1 MKIGDTLTQNENLQ
15 FQGIPSFSPEH
26 FRYINNTDPLKAKQL
41 HKGIDQLMDE
51 GVAQLFSLNL
61 NDRKVIGTVGALQ
74 FEVIQYRL
82 LHEYGA
88 KCTFENLNVYKA
100 CWVESTDQSHE
111 DFLNFKRIKQKFLAL
126 DKQGQL
132 VFLADSAFSLQMAQ
146 EQYKSLLFHFTSEF

>member
-1 MKIGDTLTQNENLQ
+1 
-15 FQGIPSFSPEH
+15 
-26 FRYINNTDPLKAKQL
+26 
-41 HKGIDQLMDE
+41 MDE

-61 NDRKVIGTVGALQ
+61 NDRKVIGTLGALQ

-100 CWVESTDQSHE
+100 CWVQSTNSSHE